1 MRRASNT
8 PDTMVQYI
16 NVVAD
21 ESLAYDVLKFV
32 DTQDAATTLSL
43 SAESYLETTAGI
55 IIDLEI
61 AGLKGSDDAIRLYP
75 DDTETIYDLAT
86 LRHVRSPLASSLA
99 KTRALLDSVF
109 AVISTAYSLGLWLLV
124 EALCQ
129 VGVINAIAAGGS
141 GTTLSTTTSG
151 IFPTGTCSYP
161 SGTSVHLTGS
171 GYFPTRP
178 AYPTSNSNSSGS
190 PSGTGGFP
198 SGLGYG
204 LSGTGPPYG
213 LRILPPKQPI
223 RNRLL
228 PPIANVGR

>member
-86 LRHVRSPLASSLA
+86 CAV
-99 KTRALLDSVF
+99 TTGVF
-109 AVISTAYSLGLWLLV
+109 SC
-124 EALCQ
+124 EDQ
-129 VGVINAIAAGGS
+129 
-141 GTTLSTTTSG
+141 STTGFG
-151 IFPTGTCSYP
+151 ICSDFDR
-161 SGTSVHLTGS
+161 L
-171 GYFPTRP
+171 F
-178 AYPTSNSNSSGS
+178 
-190 PSGTGGFP
+190 
-198 SGLGYG
+198 LG
-204 LSGTGPPYG
+204 PM
-213 LRILPPKQPI
+213 
-223 RNRLL
+223 
-228 PPIANVGR
+228 AVGRGLVSGRRYQCYRRWGIWYNAVHNYIRYLPNRNLQLSVWD